1 MYVYESVY
9 VCEYRCPVRPK
20 KGIRVH
26 GARVTGGCEP
36 PDLDAG
42 NEPGSSERA
51 RGVLNHK
58 PSLQPCVFMF
68 PVDVWCAQDIY
79 VHSWIWPSQY
89 PHWGVVWLT
98 LVFRWQWWG
107 QCELTSCAAK
117 THGFQGQGS
126 ADAVLHR
133 FCEVLQVIHYTRL
146 EWWQYINTRRESPSQ

>member
-1 MYVYESVY
+1 MSMRVSMYVSTGAQWGPKRASESMGLELQV
-9 VCEYRCPVRPK
+9 VVSLLTWML
-20 KGIRVH
+20 G
-26 GARVTGGCEP
+26 T
-36 PDLDAG
+36 
-42 NEPGSSERA
+42 EPGSSERA

-79 VHSWIWPSQY
+79 VHSWPSQY

-117 THGFQGQGS
+117 THGFQGPGS

-133 FCEVLQVIHYTRL
+133 FCEVLQVIHYTHL